1 MKINNQFSVKG
12 VDFAKSVTELH
23 NINGA
28 EHLNVHMYILA
39 HFFFDTEYGI
49 KRDEEKAEYQAKA

>member
-1 MKINNQFSVKG
+1 MGIFIKMKINNQPVKG
-12 VDFAKSVTELH
+12 VDFTKSVTEPH

-39 HFFFDTEYGI
+39 PFL
-49 KRDEEKAEYQAKA
+49 